1 MLHPIVRYFPH
12 ARRWTAT
19 DRYELVL
26 TSGAEEQRF
35 FHERLCNTVGC
46 SDLNGLASACGVGTL
61 GPRDSRGYGET
72 SSPPVIEACNVW
84 RLAGSLTE

>member
-46 SDLNGLASACGVGTL
+46 SDLNGLASACGVGTQARVIL
-61 GPRDSRGYGET
+61 GD
-72 SSPPVIEACNVW
+72 
-84 RLAGSLTE
+84 TEKLVAPW